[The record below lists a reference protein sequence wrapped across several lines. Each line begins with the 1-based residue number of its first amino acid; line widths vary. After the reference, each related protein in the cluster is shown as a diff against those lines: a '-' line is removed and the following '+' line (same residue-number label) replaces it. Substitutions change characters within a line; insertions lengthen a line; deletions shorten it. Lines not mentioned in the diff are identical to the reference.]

1 MEQNIEEQ
9 TQSPEE
15 KKRDKIRLY
24 RSKSNSKPKGVY
36 KVTG

>member
-9 TQSPEE
+9 TQFSRGE
-15 KKRDKIRLY
+15 KRDKIRLY